1 MGMTDAQKIEKL
13 QLEVFRQAV
22 GLRLAMKAISSSKRA
37 MKRQETLA
45 VAIALIE
52 SMNIVEA
59 VRQAQGARPSEIAME
74 LADYV
79 QVIESCGIK
88 YDNLK
93 AAIRKQKEAGDAA

>member
-59 VRQAQGARPSEIAME
+59 VRQAQGARPEGSAEARRHQGLTPDDGE
-74 LADYV
+74 ADD
-79 QVIESCGIK
+79 QADRRGERCSRRR
-88 YDNLK
+88 LS
-93 AAIRKQKEAGDAA
+93 